1 MNLHDEIAKAAYELY
16 EKSGKIGRDLENW
29 LEAEKIIM
37 ARYGKKGLA
46 AAAKQMEQVAETAGK
61 KVKEAV
67 KETITSLKTA
77 AKKDLKK
84 NKP

>member
-37 ARYGKKGLA
+37 ARYGKKELA
-46 AAAKQMEQVAETAGK
+46 AAAKQMEQVAEAAGK

-77 AKKDLKK
+77 VKKDLKE